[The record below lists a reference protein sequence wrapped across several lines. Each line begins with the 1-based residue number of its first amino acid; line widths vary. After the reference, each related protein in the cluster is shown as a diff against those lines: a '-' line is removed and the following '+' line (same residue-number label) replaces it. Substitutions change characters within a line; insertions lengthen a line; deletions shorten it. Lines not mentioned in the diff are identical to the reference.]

1 MAEMRNRFVSL
12 AIVLDE
18 YATAVGLITIEDL
31 LEEIVGEIRDEFDMD
46 ELETVTQLAEN
57 QFEVDAAMKLSDL
70 EDNIGVCLESEDY
83 DSLGGYVIE
92 LLDHLP
98 TEGETVK
105 KDGITLKVLSM
116 DKNRIDRVAVIIDPE
131 LQRV

>member
-1 MAEMRNRFVSL
+1 MCIRDR
-12 AIVLDE
+12 
-18 YATAVGLITIEDL
+18 
-31 LEEIVGEIRDEFDMD
+31 IVGEIRDEFDMD